1 MDAHQPDPENPF
13 GMDEDCTN
21 CPALCESRKQVVH
34 GYGDV
39 GADFVFVG
47 ETPGSGADRTGI
59 PFTEDDVGR
68 RVQGILQELGLN
80 AADSVDEEPDLQN
93 VLLTSLTRCHHPERA
108 PTDDEVANCEPYL
121 NAELR
126 MINPEIIVPMGERV
140 LKELAMEY
148 TTTSPEEFDIEDVH
162 ATTIR
167 GRGFELVPIRDPGLL
182 TDDETAAFVETMT
195 ELMAGDYRQTKGRRG
210 R

>member
-21 CPALCESRKQVVH
+21 CPALCESRERVVH

-59 PFTEDDVGR
+59 PFTEDDAGR

-80 AADSVDEEPDLQN
+80 AANAADEEPDLHN
-93 VLLTSLTRCHHPERA
+93 VLLTSLTRCYHPERA
-108 PTDDEVANCEPYL
+108 PTDSEVANCEPYL

-140 LKELAMEY
+140 LRELAMEY

-167 GRGFELVPIRDPGLL
+167 GRGFELVPMRDPSLL
-182 TDDETAAFVETMT
+182 TDDETAAFVEAMT